1 MFYCWCYH
9 WNRINLC
16 DCYTRE
22 TCFIWNVLLQKK
34 TLFFFLC
41 QLICLIRVMCS
52 DYLEFSR
59 KNLGLMTTVPAYMA
73 DALLKWANRSVPTK
87 MKQTKWWNADEDIRI
102 NQFFMIPVL
111 SGIRDECLFVFF
123 FQFCGPKEQYA
134 IIFKCSLCNF
144 TMAFDTRLDIIRP
157 RIREFEWRDCG
168 LSAVVG
174 LKNRVCANFHE
185 LHSLFLRWP
194 AYLLKM
200 TTSISRFG
208 QNVCS
213 LATVKFQLEYEF
225 MFDSFATIGSVKCIP
240 KVAPLT

>member
-1 MFYCWCYH
+1 MLH
-9 WNRINLC
+9 LK
-16 DCYTRE
+16 
-22 TCFIWNVLLQKK
+22 CFVTEKNS
-34 TLFFFLC
+34 FFFPLSAHLPYSRNVQRLFGIQPKEFRSDDNSSSLYGGC
-41 QLICLIRVMCS
+41 IVEMGQPLSAHKNETNEMMECGWRHSDKPIFYDSSFVWHSGWVFIC
-52 DYLEFSR
+52 
-59 KNLGLMTTVPAYMA
+59 
-73 DALLKWANRSVPTK
+73 
-87 MKQTKWWNADEDIRI
+87 
-102 NQFFMIPVL
+102 
-111 SGIRDECLFVFF
+111 FF